1 MMDDLRKKYYVCVDI
16 GGTAIKYGLADEN
29 GVFADKGSVPTQ
41 AKQYGGPGI
50 VEKVKQIIRHYLKDR
65 QIAGVGISTAGIID
79 AKAGL
84 VVYVMP
90 ESIPDY
96 SNMPFKSIIEN
107 EFGIKCTVENDV
119 NCAAL
124 GEMWLG
130 AGRGKSSLFAVT
142 VGTSIGGCVLYGGK
156 VVHGATNSA
165 GEIAYMRIPG
175 GSMQELVTTTRLI
188 KDVARAKSLSEA
200 ELNGEMIFDW
210 AKRGDTVCRKAISY
224 LVRHLADG
232 IVNIVAVLNPE
243 MIILGGG
250 IMAQQEYLRPLIDRE
265 LQEKL
270 APNVYAGTQVE
281 FAKLKNDAGMI
292 GALYNFLSQEK

>member
-1 MMDDLRKKYYVCVDI
+1 
-16 GGTAIKYGLADEN
+16 
-29 GVFADKGSVPTQ
+29 
-41 AKQYGGPGI
+41 
-50 VEKVKQIIRHYLKDR
+50 
-65 QIAGVGISTAGIID
+65 
-79 AKAGL
+79 
-84 VVYVMP
+84 
-90 ESIPDY
+90 
-96 SNMPFKSIIEN
+96 
-107 EFGIKCTVENDV
+107 
-119 NCAAL
+119 
-124 GEMWLG
+124 
-130 AGRGKSSLFAVT
+130 
-142 VGTSIGGCVLYGGK
+142 
-156 VVHGATNSA
+156 
-165 GEIAYMRIPG
+165 MRIPG

-188 KDVARAKSLSEA
+188 KDVSRAKSLSEA